1 MMTLKRNVRWLL
13 FGRLVIVTTLFAAS
27 VVIQWATSS
36 FLPLTPFYLL
46 ILGEYAAGAVF
57 LLLLFI
63 DRHYEVQAYAQIL
76 TDLAVITALVYI
88 SGGIGGQLNFLYVF
102 VIIAAGLVLGGRAAL
117 FTAGIASIAFGAVAD
132 GLAYG
137 WIPYFS
143 SEQIPEAGVG
153 LTLYTV
159 FTAWGLYFVVALLVA
174 RLSSS
179 LKKTRAALDAARL
192 ELELRERDAAAGRAS
207 AFVAH
212 EIRNPLAAI
221 SGAVQVLGGELTLD
235 PEQSRLMEIVIK
247 ESRRVSDTIEQFL
260 SLAGPGKQ
268 TYAVFN
274 LSEPLTDTLTMLRMS
289 GELDDRV
296 SVRGNYAGAE
306 YPYFGSPGQFKQVFW
321 NLIGNA
327 LKAMPEGGTLS
338 IDFDVPRKNFL
349 GIRIV
354 DTGRGMTPAELGRM
368 FEPFYTRF
376 DGGRGLGM
384 SVVRQILESYGGK
397 IEVKSEIQVGT
408 DVRITLPYRNAPAAE
423 ERPEAARP

>member
-1 MMTLKRNVRWLL
+1 MKTLKRNVRWLL
-13 FGRLVIVTTLFAAS
+13 LGRFVIVTSLFAAS
-27 VVIQWATSS
+27 VIIQWATSS

-46 ILGEYAAGAVF
+46 ILAEYATGLVFLF
-57 LLLLFI
+57 LLLFN
-63 DRHYEVQAYAQIL
+63 RHYRFQAYAQIL

-88 SGGIGGQLNFLYVF
+88 SGGVGGQLNFLYVF

-117 FTAGIASIAFGAVAD
+117 FTAGAASIAYGAIAD
-132 GLAYG
+132 SLAYG

-143 SEQIPEAGVG
+143 SEQVPETGIG

-159 FTAWGLYFVVALLVA
+159 FTAWGLYFVIAILVS

-179 LKKTRAALDAARL
+179 LSRTRAALDAAEL
-192 ELELRERDAAAGRAS
+192 EIELRERDAAAGRAS

-221 SGAVQVLGGELTLD
+221 SGAVQVLSGELTLD
-235 PEQSRLMEIVIK
+235 SEQSRLMEIVVK
-247 ESRRVSDTIEQFL
+247 ESRRVSDSIEQFL
-260 SLAGPGKQ
+260 SLASPGKQ
-268 TYAVFN
+268 TYAMFN
-274 LSEPLTDTLTMLRMS
+274 LSEPLTETLTMLRMS
-289 GELDDRV
+289 GELNDRV
-296 SVRGNYAGAE
+296 SVKGNYAGRGLS
-306 YPYFGSPGQFKQVFW
+306 YFGSPGQFKQVFW

-327 LKAMPEGGTLS
+327 LKAMPEGGTLT
-338 IDFDVPRKNFL
+338 IDFGLPRKGAL

-384 SVVRQILESYGGK
+384 AVVRQILEGYGGK

-408 DVRITLPYRNAPAAE
+408 DVQITLPYRNMPTAGE
-423 ERPEAARP
+423 DPEAVQP